1 LEFKLITKIIYIK
14 SNLILSYIDKRGD
27 KMAEREMEKRE
38 QSEEETKEI
47 WAGEETAPSSAIA
60 KKHPEEEKGKTPR
73 VDVNVGPPE
82 MKAVI
87 NPPEGGGKI
96 LKDAVGARGH
106 NPGYDTGKNYS
117 MDTVKKAVEVVNK
130 GQERPEVKWPKD

>member
-1 LEFKLITKIIYIK
+1 
-14 SNLILSYIDKRGD
+14 
-27 KMAEREMEKRE
+27 MAEREMERKENRE
-38 QSEEETKEI
+38 QTEEEKTGEI
-47 WAGEETAPSSAIA
+47 WPGEETAPSSTIA
-60 KKHPEEEKGKTPR
+60 KKHPEEEKSKTPR
-73 VDVNVGPPE
+73 VDVDVGPPE

-106 NPGYDTGKNYS
+106 NPGFDTGRNYS
-117 MDTVKKAVEVVNK
+117 MDTVRKAADVVNK

>member
-1 LEFKLITKIIYIK
+1 
-14 SNLILSYIDKRGD
+14 
-27 KMAEREMEKRE
+27 MAEREMERKEKRE
-38 QSEEETKEI
+38 PTEEEKTEEI

-106 NPGYDTGKNYS
+106 NPGYDTGKNFS
-117 MDTVKKAVEVVNK
+117 MDTVRKAAEVVSK
-130 GQERPEVKWPKD
+130 GQERPNVKWPKD